1 MKRVNSSYSARSMAI
16 ASYAPDTAA
25 KVLSWAP
32 SIPNYVWLAMIILAV
47 SALSVT
53 AAMRASTNE
62 VEAVSSYSYIQT
74 RVENARAV
82 QLQLREQTKQIR
94 TDPVVAS
101 QVAQDRL
108 RLTRVNEIVLAV
120 KE

>member
-1 MKRVNSSYSARSMAI
+1 MKRVANSYSARSMAI
-16 ASYAPDTAA
+16 ATYAPETATRL
-25 KVLSWAP
+25 LSWVP

-47 SALSVT
+47 SALSMT
-53 AAMRASTNE
+53 AAMRASTQ
-62 VEAVSSYSYIQT
+62 EAEASSSYSYIQT

-82 QLQLREQTKQIR
+82 NLQLREQTRQIR
-94 TDPVVAS
+94 TDPALAG

>member
-1 MKRVNSSYSARSMAI
+1 MKRVANSYSTRSLAI
-16 ASYAPDTAA
+16 VSYAPDTATRL
-25 KVLSWAP
+25 LSWVP

-47 SALSVT
+47 SAMSLT
-53 AAMRASTNE
+53 GAMRASTQE
-62 VEAVSSYSYIQT
+62 GEAKSSYSYLQT

-82 QLQLREQTKQIR
+82 NLQLSEQTRQIR
-94 TDPVVAS
+94 TDPQVSA

-108 RLTRVNEIVLAV
+108 RLTRVNEIVLAI